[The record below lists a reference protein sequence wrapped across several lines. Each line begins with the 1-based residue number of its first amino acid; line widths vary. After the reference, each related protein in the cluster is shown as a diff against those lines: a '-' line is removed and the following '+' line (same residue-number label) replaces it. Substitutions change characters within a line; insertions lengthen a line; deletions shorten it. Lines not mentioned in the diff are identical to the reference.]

1 MKLPR
6 TIIKNLII
14 LALSASLVF
23 VTQVARHA
31 LAEDPPSLDNKYTSL
46 FFGGDFDVDC
56 EQAQAENAEAAD
68 EQTADLGKTGTA
80 IKKYHEVINCLFNKR
95 IKMLVEKMLK
105 TGEENE
111 RLTPEDLEKIHQLLS
126 PGEPVFDENG
136 QQVGRKKCQGEGEDI
151 NLSTYCLAQAATEE
165 YFEFR
170 TAMQEARR
178 IAHIEAA
185 QKKFELES
193 AGREEG
199 EDELHGEFFGL
210 GDVSGL
216 SRALRGLGA
225 ELNRIDR
232 EIELSRQALD
242 QALSAYN
249 ELQMALPL
257 HRKYVEAIKALEK
270 YRNKVSDIRQEV
282 DLYPVT
288 FLDVTTTQCT

>member
-23 VTQVARHA
+23 ATQIARHS
-31 LAEDPPSLDNKYTSL
+31 LAANPPSLDNKYTSL
-46 FFGGDFDVDC
+46 LFGGDFDVDC

-68 EQTADLGKTGTA
+68 EQTADLGKTDTV
-80 IKKYHEVINCLFNKR
+80 IRKYHEVINCFFNKR
-95 IKMLVEKMLK
+95 IKMLAEKMLK

-111 RLTPEDLEKIHQLLS
+111 RLTAEDLEKIHKLLS
-126 PGEPVFDENG
+126 PGEPIFDENG

-170 TAMQEARR
+170 QAMLEARR
-178 IAHIEAA
+178 LAQIEAA
-185 QKKFELES
+185 QKKFEP
-193 AGREEG
+193 G
-199 EDELHGEFFGL
+199 EKTDI
-210 GDVSGL
+210 SQL
-216 SRALRGLGA
+216 SHSLLSLGA
-225 ELNRIDR
+225 ALNRIDR
-232 EIELSRQALD
+232 EIEISRTALD

-257 HRKYVEAIKALEK
+257 HRKYLETIEVLEE
-270 YRNKVSDIRQEV
+270 YRDKVSDIRRET